1 MLQGRRKKRHS
12 PCLAG
17 LTSGEPWGS
26 AGKSRGLG
34 THLKANGYEAGERKL
49 VNVGGEGQLG
59 PDRHFRG
66 HRLRDAI
73 SQNMLTAWG
82 QHGEAPKYQV
92 RHRAVAPP
100 PPLTISPQP
109 LGQRE
114 LRGAKRITGRDRG
127 VRATTVQTDRAGR
140 GVTAR
145 VTLIKTHLLPP
156 SA

>member
-66 HRLRDAI
+66 HRLCDAI

-82 QHGEAPKYQV
+82 QHREAPKYQV
-92 RHRAVAPP
+92 RHRLWHRLPHSPSAP
-100 PPLTISPQP
+100 SP
-109 LGQRE
+109 R
-114 LRGAKRITGRDRG
+114 
-127 VRATTVQTDRAGR
+127 GR
-140 GVTAR
+140 GSSGEPNASQGGTVGSE
-145 VTLIKTHLLPP
+145 PP
-156 SA
+156 HCRQTGWGEGSRQE